1 MTRNYFTITLHESMG
16 RGRDQTR
23 DPGSSAKLATDCATC
38 PGFVCDP
45 ISPSMTALRWFVL
58 VFSAVADPEGVLG
71 IRLNPPPCPSFLNFL

>member
-1 MTRNYFTITLHESMG
+1 MG

-23 DPGSSAKLATDCATC
+23 DPGSAAKLSTDCATC

-71 IRLNPPPCPSFLNFL
+71 IQLNPPHRPLIFIFPMKMK